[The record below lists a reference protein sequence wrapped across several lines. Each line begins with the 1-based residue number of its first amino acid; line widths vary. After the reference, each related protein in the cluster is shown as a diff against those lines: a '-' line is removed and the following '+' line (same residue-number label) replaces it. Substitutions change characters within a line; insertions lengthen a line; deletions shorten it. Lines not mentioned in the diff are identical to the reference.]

1 MPDREQQIH
10 PVIPRPGTPP
20 LPTHPVSAPIVAA
33 PRARRRDQAIAQR
46 LRHGLLRLPLG
57 SERPPRW

>member
-10 PVIPRPGTPP
+10 PVTARPGTPP
-20 LPTHPVSAPIVAA
+20 LQSDTVSAPIVAA
-33 PRARRRDQAIAQR
+33 PRARRRDHAIAQR